1 MSSLDQPYGV
11 LGRFRRF
18 LPPSH
23 RLFALFE
30 DRATAVAAVQSAE
43 AMGAVDGAQAWFFD
57 GELGAAHLDPRTLLH
72 GSAVAAVRLGIW
84 VFSNNVEYLSTLA
97 KAVRQGR
104 TVVAV
109 RVSGQLA
116 ADRAARWLWFGG
128 GSTFAYTSHGNFVPV
143 VL

>member
-1 MSSLDQPYGV
+1 MPRSDQRYGV

-23 RLFALFE
+23 RLFALFD
-30 DRATAVAAVQSAE
+30 DRSAAVAALATAE
-43 AMGAVDGAQAWFFD
+43 AMGVVDGSQTWFFD
-57 GELGAAHLDPRTLLH
+57 GELGAGHLDPRSLLE
-72 GSAVAAVRLGIW
+72 GGAVTVVRFAIW
-84 VFSNNVEYLSTLA
+84 VFSNNVEYLTTLA

-109 RVSGQLA
+109 RVRGQTD

-128 GSTFAYTSHGNFVPV
+128 GSTFAYTTHGNFVPV